1 MPGQG
6 SPSLH
11 RHLDLLGTAAARGRE
26 GGKGRPLPFS
36 TFSMKSALQA
46 INPLCSPEPCP
57 EAPASSHA
65 ALPPKGRLEHQLQ
78 RSYGRAMLSVCPTQP
93 LGHH

>member
-6 SPSLH
+6 SHSLH
-11 RHLDLLGTAAARGRE
+11 RHLDLLGTAVARGRE

-36 TFSMKSALQA
+36 THMKSALQA

-57 EAPASSHA
+57 EALASSRT
-65 ALPPKGRLEHQLQ
+65 ALPPEGRLEDQRQ
-78 RSYGRAMLSVCPTQP
+78 RSYWWWAMLSLCPAQP
-93 LGHH
+93 LSHC